1 MKPAQPSNVVGIAPG
16 LQGMQLAIEH
26 IASSDAAVLIHGEPG
41 TRKEQLAST
50 IHAASRRA
58 RHPLVKVYCAGL
70 SAGHLERKMFGLE
83 EGVFQEAWGGVAGCM
98 EVADG
103 GTLFLDEIGDVDP
116 GVQAKLA
123 QFLEEHE
130 CERVGGSRSRRVN
143 VRVITA
149 TSKDLQDAVRRG
161 RFREDLY
168 YRINVI
174 PISIP
179 PLRDRRDEIL
189 PLAEHFL
196 ARHSQQCGK
205 TVKRISTMAVARI
218 LAHDWPGNEGE
229 LENWIEGAVLLSSDG
244 AIHEEHLPPIPQT
257 PQSDPPTGPSPLKA
271 AVDWMEREMITE
283 AIRNSGGNMA
293 AAARELGISPRIV
306 RYKIRK
312 LGIDYRRL
320 AEPDR

>member
-1 MKPAQPSNVVGIAPG
+1 VKSAQPPNVLDFDPA
-16 LQGMQLAIEH
+16 LQSLHHRVDQ
-26 IASSDAAVLIHGEPG
+26 IASSDATVLICGEPG

-50 IHAASRRA
+50 IHATSRRA

-70 SAGHLERKMFGLE
+70 SAEHLERKLFGLE
-83 EGVFQEAWGGVAGCM
+83 EGVFEEASAGVAGCM

-103 GTLFLDEIGDVDP
+103 GTLFLDEVGDVAP
-116 GVQAKLA
+116 PVQVKLA
-123 QFLEEHE
+123 QFLEDHT
-130 CERVGGSRSRRVN
+130 CERVGGSRARRVD

-149 TSKDLQDAVRRG
+149 TSKNLEEAVRRG
-161 RFREDLY
+161 QFREDLY
-168 YRINVI
+168 YRINVV

-196 ARHSQQCGK
+196 ARYSQRCGK
-205 TVKRISTMAVARI
+205 SVKRISTLAVARL

-244 AIHEEHLPPIPQT
+244 VIHEQHLPPIPQ
-257 PQSDPPTGPSPLKA
+257 PSQSDSLDAPSPFKA
-271 AVDWMEREMITE
+271 AVDWVEREMITE
-283 AIRNSGGNMA
+283 ALRNADGNMA
-293 AAARELGISPRIV
+293 AAARELGITPRIV

-312 LGIDYRRL
+312 LGIDYRRFSG
-320 AEPDR
+320 PDE